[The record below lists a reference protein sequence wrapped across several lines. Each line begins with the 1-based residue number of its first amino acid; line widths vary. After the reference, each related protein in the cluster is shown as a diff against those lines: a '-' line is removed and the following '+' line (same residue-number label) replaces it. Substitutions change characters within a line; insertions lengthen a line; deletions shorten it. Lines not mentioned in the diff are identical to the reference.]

1 MNRYTRTKGK
11 MKIAYV
17 TNSYPRVYHTF
28 IINEIIELMNAGL
41 EVWVFALHRDK
52 VIQKE
57 LDRNFLRLADKVRYF
72 GDMLAGADN
81 SLMRRLIAQSGR
93 IKRLSPARFQQ
104 LGKWLFDH
112 DSRNADTE
120 PYGDDMDWLRYAVFP
135 LAELLRR
142 ERFDVVHAGFA
153 NRPATA
159 AMLLSRFS
167 GVPFTFTAHAYDLY
181 VNFPYASEKL
191 TKAGAVFTISNYNKH
206 YLIKAHD
213 CRPDKIAVLR
223 VPFNKAR
230 CDSLSAKQRE
240 DRLIVS
246 VGRLHPTK
254 GFAHALDAI
263 DRLRR
268 RYPYVRLVIVGD
280 GPLTNELAHKV
291 KELKLE
297 ANVTFLGTVDNE
309 LALELVAQATIFLLP
324 CVIGVDGDRDGIP
337 TALIEAMYLST
348 PVVSSSISGI
358 PELIDDGINGYLTQ
372 PGDAEALAEK
382 LDRLLDDPALR
393 KRMGHKAH
401 EKVEHGFYEDSSSMI
416 LLRRWK
422 EVVANASEE
431 KGRGCTGG

>member
-1 MNRYTRTKGK
+1 M
-11 MKIAYV
+11 
-17 TNSYPRVYHTF
+17 
-28 IINEIIELMNAGL
+28 
-41 EVWVFALHRDK
+41 
-52 VIQKE
+52 
-57 LDRNFLRLADKVRYF
+57 
-72 GDMLAGADN
+72 
-81 SLMRRLIAQSGR
+81 
-93 IKRLSPARFQQ
+93 
-104 LGKWLFDH
+104 
-112 DSRNADTE
+112 
-120 PYGDDMDWLRYAVFP
+120 
-135 LAELLRR
+135 
-142 ERFDVVHAGFA
+142 
-153 NRPATA
+153 
-159 AMLLSRFS
+159 
-167 GVPFTFTAHAYDLY
+167 
-181 VNFPYASEKL
+181 
-191 TKAGAVFTISNYNKH
+191 
-206 YLIKAHD
+206 
-213 CRPDKIAVLR
+213 
-223 VPFNKAR
+223 
-230 CDSLSAKQRE
+230 
-240 DRLIVS
+240 
-246 VGRLHPTK
+246 
-254 GFAHALDAI
+254 
-263 DRLRR
+263 
-268 RYPYVRLVIVGD
+268 RLVIVGD